1 MIRSLVSEHA
11 GRVSLRA
18 ARQADSVAH
27 SALALEVV
35 HRIRSVTGKPLLA
48 DGTAVDRG
56 CSSPHELYESDRNS
70 YDTRSNRESRLQRDI
85 RGRIIA
91 QHKFP
96 LPDFCNVNAKRS
108 LCR

>member
-1 MIRSLVSEHA
+1 MPE
-11 GRVSLRA
+11 G
-18 ARQADSVAH
+18 
-27 SALALEVV
+27 SACAPPDKFIQWRTPPLALEVV
-35 HRIRSVTGKPLLA
+35 HRIGSVTGKPLLA

-56 CSSPHELYESDRNS
+56 CSSAHELYESDRNS

-96 LPDFCNVNAKRS
+96 FPDFCNVNAKRS